1 MVHDINLSII
11 LDRRKMHMKLYFAP
25 NSRAVRIAWL
35 LEELGLDYE
44 VEKYTVGDRALRT
57 PEYYKIHPMGRIPV
71 LEDGQVRIYES
82 GAIVQYLLARYG
94 DGKFCPNVEDSMF
107 PEYLQW
113 LHYAEGSIMGQV
125 NILVV
130 ETILLPPEKR
140 NDVNVNRAKKLLGVA
155 LGNVDSRLVDR
166 DYLTGSFSGA
176 DIMTGHACFGAMRA
190 GADISEMTNLNSYVD
205 RLLERPALEKARS
218 L

>member
-1 MVHDINLSII
+1 MEM
-11 LDRRKMHMKLYFAP
+11 RMKLYFAP

-44 VEKYTVGDRALRT
+44 VEKYSVGDRALRT

-71 LEDGQVRIYES
+71 LEDGETRIYES
-82 GAIVQYLLARYG
+82 GAIVQYLLARHAN
-94 DGKFCPNVEDSMF
+94 GKFAPGVDDHSF

-140 NDVNVNRAKKLLGVA
+140 NDVNVNRAIKLLRVA
-155 LGNVDSRLVDR
+155 LGNVDQRLQDR
-166 DYLTGSFSGA
+166 EYLTGTFSGA
-176 DIMTGHACFGAMRA
+176 DIMTGHACYGAMKA
-190 GADISEMTNLNSYVD
+190 GAEIEDYKQLKAYID
-205 RLLERPALEKARS
+205 RLLERPALKKARA

>member
-1 MVHDINLSII
+1 MEII
-11 LDRRKMHMKLYFAP
+11 MKLYFAP

-35 LEELGLDYE
+35 LEELGLEYD

-71 LEDGQVRIYES
+71 LEDGETRIYES
-82 GAIVQYLLARYG
+82 GAIVQYLLARHG
-94 DGKFCPNVEDSMF
+94 DGKFVPDVNDPSF

-140 NDVNVNRAKKLLGVA
+140 NDVNVNRALKLLRVA
-155 LGNVDSRLVDR
+155 LGNVDNRLQDR
-166 DYLTGSFSGA
+166 EYLTGTFTGA
-176 DIMTGHACFGAMRA
+176 DIMTGHACFGAMNA
-190 GADISEMTNLNSYVD
+190 GAEIDDYKNLNAYIK
-205 RLLERPALEKARS
+205 RLLNRPALEKARS

>member
-1 MVHDINLSII
+1 MEI
-11 LDRRKMHMKLYFAP
+11 RMKLYFAP

-35 LEELGLDYE
+35 LEELGLEYD
-44 VEKYTVGDRALRT
+44 VEKYKVGDRALRT

-71 LEDGQVRIYES
+71 LEDGETRIYES
-82 GAIVQYLLARYG
+82 GAIVQYLLARHG
-94 DGKFCPNVEDSMF
+94 DGKFVPDVNDPSF

-130 ETILLPPEKR
+130 ETILLPREKR
-140 NDVNVNRAKKLLGVA
+140 NDVNVNRALKLLRVA
-155 LGNVDSRLVDR
+155 LGNVDNRLQDR
-166 DYLTGSFSGA
+166 EYLAGTFTGA
-176 DIMTGHACFGAMRA
+176 DIMTGHACFGAMNA
-190 GADISEMTNLNSYVD
+190 GAEIDDYEHLNTYIN
-205 RLLERPALEKARS
+205 RLLKRPALEKARS

>member
-1 MVHDINLSII
+1 MEI
-11 LDRRKMHMKLYFAP
+11 RMKLYFAP

-35 LEELGLDYE
+35 LEELGLEYD
-44 VEKYTVGDRALRT
+44 VEKYKVGDRALRT

-71 LEDGQVRIYES
+71 LEDGETRIYES
-82 GAIVQYLLARYG
+82 GAIVQYLLARHG
-94 DGKFCPNVEDSMF
+94 DGKFVPDVNDPSF
-107 PEYLQW
+107 PGYLQW

-140 NDVNVNRAKKLLGVA
+140 NDVNVNRALKLLRVA
-155 LGNVDSRLVDR
+155 LGNVENRLQDR
-166 DYLTGSFSGA
+166 EYLTGTFTGA
-176 DIMTGHACFGAMRA
+176 DIMTGHACFGAMNA
-190 GADISEMTNLNSYVD
+190 GAEINDYKHLNAYIN
-205 RLLERPALEKARS
+205 RLLKRPALEKARS

>member
-1 MVHDINLSII
+1 MEIN
-11 LDRRKMHMKLYFAP
+11 MKLYFAP

-35 LEELGLDYE
+35 LEELGLEYE
-44 VEKYTVGDRALRT
+44 LEKYTVGDRALRT

-71 LEDGQVRIYES
+71 LEDGETRIYES
-82 GAIVQYLLARYG
+82 GAIVQYLLARHG
-94 DGKFCPNVEDSMF
+94 NGKFVPEADDPSF
-107 PEYLQW
+107 AEYLQW

-140 NDVNVNRAKKLLGVA
+140 NDVNVNRALKLLRVA
-155 LGNVDSRLVDR
+155 LGNVDQRLQDR
-166 DYLTGSFSGA
+166 EYLTETFSGA
-176 DIMTGHACFGAMRA
+176 DIMTGHACFGAMKA
-190 GADISEMTNLNSYVD
+190 GAEIDDYKQLKAYID
-205 RLLERPALEKARS
+205 RLLERPALKKARS

>member
-1 MVHDINLSII
+1 
-11 LDRRKMHMKLYFAP
+11 MKLYFAP

-35 LEELGLDYE
+35 LEELGLEYD
-44 VEKYTVGDRALRT
+44 VEKYKVGDRALRT

-71 LEDGQVRIYES
+71 LEDGETRIYES
-82 GAIVQYLLARYG
+82 GAIVQYLLARHG
-94 DGKFCPNVEDSMF
+94 DGKFVPDVNDPSF

-140 NDVNVNRAKKLLGVA
+140 NDVNVNRALKLLRVA
-155 LGNVDSRLVDR
+155 LGNVDNRLQDR
-166 DYLTGSFSGA
+166 DYLTGNFSGA
-176 DIMTGHACFGAMRA
+176 DIMTGHACFGAMKA
-190 GADISEMTNLNSYVD
+190 GAEIDDYKHLNAYIN
-205 RLLERPALEKARS
+205 RLLKRPALEKARS

>member
-1 MVHDINLSII
+1 MEI
-11 LDRRKMHMKLYFAP
+11 KMKLYFAP

-35 LEELGLDYE
+35 LEELGLEYD
-44 VEKYTVGDRALRT
+44 VEKYRVGDRALRT

-71 LEDGQVRIYES
+71 LEDGETRIYES
-82 GAIVQYLLARYG
+82 GAIVQYLLARHG
-94 DGKFCPNVEDSMF
+94 DGKFVPDVNDPSF

-140 NDVNVNRAKKLLGVA
+140 NDVNVNRALKLLRVA
-155 LGNVDSRLVDR
+155 LGNVDNRLQDR
-166 DYLTGSFSGA
+166 EYLTGTFTGA
-176 DIMTGHACFGAMRA
+176 DIMTGHACFGAMNA
-190 GADISEMTNLNSYVD
+190 GAEIDDYEHLNAYIN
-205 RLLERPALEKARS
+205 RLLKRPALEKARS

>member
-1 MVHDINLSII
+1 MEIN
-11 LDRRKMHMKLYFAP
+11 MKLYFAP

-35 LEELGLDYE
+35 LEELGLEYE
-44 VEKYTVGDRALRT
+44 LEKYTVGDRALRT

-71 LEDGQVRIYES
+71 LEDGETRIYES
-82 GAIVQYLLARYG
+82 GAIVQYLLARHG
-94 DGKFCPNVEDSMF
+94 NGKFVPDADDPSF
-107 PEYLQW
+107 AEYLQW

-140 NDVNVNRAKKLLGVA
+140 NDVNVNRALKLLRVA
-155 LGNVDSRLVDR
+155 LGNVDKRLQDR
-166 DYLTGSFSGA
+166 EYLTGSFSGA
-176 DIMTGHACFGAMRA
+176 DIMTGHACFGAMKA
-190 GADISEMTNLNSYVD
+190 GAEIDDYGQLKAYID
-205 RLLERPALEKARS
+205 RLLERPALKKARS

>member
-1 MVHDINLSII
+1 MEI
-11 LDRRKMHMKLYFAP
+11 RMKLYFAP

-35 LEELGLDYE
+35 LEELGLEYDI
-44 VEKYTVGDRALRT
+44 EKYKVGDRALRT

-71 LEDGQVRIYES
+71 LEDGETRIYES
-82 GAIVQYLLARYG
+82 GAIVQYLLAKHG
-94 DGKFCPNVEDSMF
+94 NGKFVPDVNDPSF

-140 NDVNVNRAKKLLGVA
+140 NDVNVNRALKLLRVA
-155 LGNVDSRLVDR
+155 LGNVDNRLQDR
-166 DYLTGSFSGA
+166 EYLTGTFTGA
-176 DIMTGHACFGAMRA
+176 DIMTGHACFGAMNA
-190 GADISEMTNLNSYVD
+190 GAEIDDYKHLKAYIN
-205 RLLERPALEKARS
+205 RLLTRPALEKARS

>member
-1 MVHDINLSII
+1 MEM
-11 LDRRKMHMKLYFAP
+11 RMKLYFAP

-35 LEELGLDYE
+35 LEELGLEYE
-44 VEKYTVGDRALRT
+44 IEKYSVGDRALRT

-71 LEDGQVRIYES
+71 LEDGETKIYES
-82 GAIVQYLLARYG
+82 GAIVQYLLARHG
-94 DGKFCPNVEDSMF
+94 SGKFAPGVDDSSF

-140 NDVNVNRAKKLLGVA
+140 NDVNVNRALKLLRVA
-155 LGNVDSRLVDR
+155 LGNVDQRLQDR
-166 DYLTGSFSGA
+166 EYLTGTFSGA
-176 DIMTGHACFGAMRA
+176 DIMTGHACFGAMKA
-190 GADISEMTNLNSYVD
+190 GAEIEDYKQLKTYID
-205 RLLERPALEKARS
+205 RLLERPALKKARA

>member
-1 MVHDINLSII
+1 MEI
-11 LDRRKMHMKLYFAP
+11 RMKLYFAP

-35 LEELGLDYE
+35 LEELGLEYD
-44 VEKYTVGDRALRT
+44 VEKYKVGDRALRT

-71 LEDGQVRIYES
+71 LEDGETRIYES
-82 GAIVQYLLARYG
+82 GAIVQYLLARHG
-94 DGKFCPNVEDSMF
+94 DGKFVPDVNDPSF

-140 NDVNVNRAKKLLGVA
+140 NDVNVNRALKLLRVA
-155 LGNVDSRLVDR
+155 LGNVENRLQDR
-166 DYLTGSFSGA
+166 EYLTGTFTGA
-176 DIMTGHACFGAMRA
+176 DIMTGHACFGAMNA
-190 GADISEMTNLNSYVD
+190 GAEINDYKHLNAYIN
-205 RLLERPALEKARS
+205 RLLKRPALEKARS

>member
-1 MVHDINLSII
+1 MLFMEI
-11 LDRRKMHMKLYFAP
+11 KMKLYFAP

-35 LEELGLDYE
+35 LEELGLEYE

-71 LEDGQVRIYES
+71 LEDGETRIYES
-82 GAIVQYLLARYG
+82 GAIVQYLLARHG
-94 DGKFCPNVEDSMF
+94 NGKFVPDVDDKSF

-140 NDVNVNRAKKLLGVA
+140 NDVNVNRALKLLRVA
-155 LGNVDSRLVDR
+155 LGNVDNRLQDR
-166 DYLTGSFSGA
+166 EYLTGTFTGA
-176 DIMTGHACFGAMRA
+176 DIMTGHACFGAMKA
-190 GADISEMTNLNSYVD
+190 GAEIDDYKNLNAYIN
-205 RLLERPALEKARS
+205 RLLNRPALEKARS

>member
-1 MVHDINLSII
+1 MEIN
-11 LDRRKMHMKLYFAP
+11 MKLYFAP

-35 LEELGLDYE
+35 LEELGLEYE
-44 VEKYTVGDRALRT
+44 LEKYTVGDRALRT

-71 LEDGQVRIYES
+71 LEDGETRIYES
-82 GAIVQYLLARYG
+82 GAIVQYLLARHG
-94 DGKFCPNVEDSMF
+94 NGKFVPEADDPSF
-107 PEYLQW
+107 AEYLQW

-140 NDVNVNRAKKLLGVA
+140 NDVNVNRALKLLRVA
-155 LGNVDSRLVDR
+155 LGNVDNRLRDR
-166 DYLTGSFSGA
+166 EYLTGSFSGA
-176 DIMTGHACFGAMRA
+176 DIMTGHACFGAMKA
-190 GADISEMTNLNSYVD
+190 GAEIDDYGQLKAYID
-205 RLLERPALEKARS
+205 RLLERPALKKARS

>member
-1 MVHDINLSII
+1 
-11 LDRRKMHMKLYFAP
+11 MKLYFAP

-35 LEELGLDYE
+35 LEELGLEYE
-44 VEKYTVGDRALRT
+44 VEKYSVGDRALRT

-71 LEDGQVRIYES
+71 LEDGETRIYES
-82 GAIVQYLLARYG
+82 GAIVQYLLARHG
-94 DGKFCPNVEDSMF
+94 NGKFVPDADDPSF
-107 PEYLQW
+107 AEYLQW

-140 NDVNVNRAKKLLGVA
+140 NDVNVNRALKLLRVA
-155 LGNVDSRLVDR
+155 LGNVDKRLQDR
-166 DYLTGSFSGA
+166 EYLTGSFSGA
-176 DIMTGHACFGAMRA
+176 DIMTGHACFGAMKA
-190 GADISEMTNLNSYVD
+190 GAEIDDYGQLKAYID
-205 RLLERPALEKARS
+205 RLLERPALKKARS

>member
-1 MVHDINLSII
+1 
-11 LDRRKMHMKLYFAP
+11 MKLYFAP

-35 LEELGLDYE
+35 LEELGLEYE
-44 VEKYTVGDRALRT
+44 LEKYKVGDRALRT

-71 LEDGQVRIYES
+71 LEDGETRIYES
-82 GAIVQYLLARYG
+82 GAIVQYLLARHG
-94 DGKFCPNVEDSMF
+94 NGKFVPEADDPSF
-107 PEYLQW
+107 AEYLQW

-140 NDVNVNRAKKLLGVA
+140 NDVNVNRALKLLRVA
-155 LGNVDSRLVDR
+155 LGNVDKRLQDR
-166 DYLTGSFSGA
+166 EYLTGSFSGA
-176 DIMTGHACFGAMRA
+176 DIMTGHACFGAMKA
-190 GADISEMTNLNSYVD
+190 GAEIDDYGQLKAYID
-205 RLLERPALEKARS
+205 RLLERPALKKARS

>member
-1 MVHDINLSII
+1 MEI
-11 LDRRKMHMKLYFAP
+11 RMKLYFAP

-35 LEELGLDYE
+35 LEELGLEYD
-44 VEKYTVGDRALRT
+44 VDKYKVGDRALRT

-71 LEDGQVRIYES
+71 LEDGETRIYES
-82 GAIVQYLLARYG
+82 GAIVQYLLAIHG
-94 DGKFCPNVEDSMF
+94 DGKFVPDVNEPSF

-140 NDVNVNRAKKLLGVA
+140 NDVNVNRALKLLRVA
-155 LGNVDSRLVDR
+155 LGNVDNRLQDR
-166 DYLTGSFSGA
+166 EYLTGTFTGA
-176 DIMTGHACFGAMRA
+176 DIMTGHACFGAMNA
-190 GADISEMTNLNSYVD
+190 GAEIDDYEHLNAYIN
-205 RLLERPALEKARS
+205 RLLKRPALEKARS